1 MSTISRWYDKLKEG
15 AAIGNINLQLS
26 PSDLEKEFV
35 EAGYVNVKVVL
46 YPLPMGPLPKV
57 RILKLLNTQDTG
69 LWQQVIVNDGLAA
82 YSLAI
87 LTRYLKWSVE
97 QVNKLLDEVRIEIRS
112 KYHWHWKL

>member
-1 MSTISRWYDKLKEG
+1 MSTICRWYDKLKEG

-57 RILKLLNTQDTG
+57 TILNTKTLFMATSYCQRRPGRILVGYTYQISEMVG
-69 LWQQVIVNDGLAA
+69 RAG
-82 YSLAI
+82 
-87 LTRYLKWSVE
+87 
-97 QVNKLLDEVRIEIRS
+97 
-112 KYHWHWKL
+112 